1 MQQEEFPKGIIKL
14 IRIKLVTNLFL
25 NVEGQTDIS
34 TEEELWVLPLG
45 VQDSEVSDDLC
56 PDTQVLQG
64 LVVGLQLQI

>member
-1 MQQEEFPKGIIKL
+1 MQNFPKGIIKF
-14 IRIKLVTNLFL
+14 IKIKLVTNLFL

-45 VQDSEVSDDLC
+45 VQDSEVSDNLG